1 VPARQA
7 DLKAEHPEGSVSV
20 LPFTKPNVGFVK
32 AMLRLLKENLVLIL
46 VIAAIGAA
54 YLLLRTHPSDVS
66 SQEELEALMAGDRP
80 VLVEL
85 YANA

>member
-1 VPARQA
+1 MAGRA
-7 DLKAEHPEGSVSV
+7 WYNFGINTLWGYR
-20 LPFTKPNVGFVK
+20 KPNVEFVK

-46 VIAAIGAA
+46 VIATIAVA
-54 YLLLRTHPSDVS
+54 YLLLRTRPSDVS
-66 SQEELEALMAGDRP
+66 SQEELEALMAGGRP